1 VASSSPR
8 VALDLPPNQ
17 LRTFLTVARRLSFTR
32 AAEELHLTQP
42 AVSAHIRKLER
53 ALGGALFEQIGR
65 RVGLTETGQIAYRY
79 AERMLALEEDLR
91 AEIADVQ
98 EVCQGSLAI
107 GTSTTVGISALPD
120 LLRQYRLAHPLVRLQ
135 IRIGNYPEVVQWLL
149 DGHLDVGLMPN
160 YAPDQRGDERLE
172 ATPVL
177 EDHLVLVAEPG
188 HRWASR
194 PSVGPEDLMSEPFV
208 LPGAGSQLRQRVV
221 DLLAPFGVSPDV
233 VAESNSLIAIA
244 RLVETGI
251 GVSLI
256 SRLAVADELAHGR
269 LCEVPLRDV
278 DAPRPVFLLIH
289 RDKHRTPAIRAFQA
303 LLPPLLAPVEPA
315 LSHA

>member
-1 VASSSPR
+1 MTSSSPR

-17 LRTFLTVARRLSFTR
+17 LRTFLAVARRLSFTR

-65 RVGLTETGQIAYRY
+65 RVGLTETGQIVYRY

-91 AEIADVQ
+91 AEIADVR

-120 LLRQYRLAHPLVRLQ
+120 LLRQYRQAHPLVRLQ
-135 IRIGNYPEVVQWLL
+135 VRIGNYPEVVQWLL
-149 DGHLDVGLMPN
+149 DGHLDVGLMPS
-160 YAPDQRGDERLE
+160 YAPDQRVDERLV
-172 ATPVL
+172 AAPVL
-177 EDHLVLVAEPG
+177 EDHLVLVVEPG
-188 HRWASR
+188 HRWAEL

-208 LPGAGSQLRQRVV
+208 LPGAGGQLRRRVE
-221 DLLAPFGVSPDV
+221 DLLAPYGVTPDV
-233 VAESNSLIAIA
+233 VAESNSLPAIA

-256 SRLAVADELAHGR
+256 SKLAVADELAQGR
-269 LCEVPLRDV
+269 LCEVPLRGI

-289 RDKHRTPAIRAFQA
+289 RDKHRTPSIRAFQA
-303 LLPPLLAPVEPA
+303 LLPPLLIPLDGAVSRA
-315 LSHA
+315 